1 MKKENVLRYFIH
13 FLVIAL
19 AAAAFICDSPKAVFE
34 GIKRIFLSESVLIT
48 DYFVVGGVGA
58 SLLNAA
64 IVLAVCDVIVLVEKI
79 PFTGIT
85 MAALF
90 INLGYG
96 LWGKNPLNILPI
108 ICGVWIYAA
117 LHHARLG
124 RHIYTALFGTCLAP
138 FVTQLCYLLPFSAV
152 LRVTAAVATG
162 ITIGYLLPPI
172 TMHTP
177 SVHMGYNLFNGGFS
191 GGILAFVVMS
201 VLRSIGIESESVLLW
216 QAGRPPAI
224 VIGLYLFFAAVFF
237 LGLWCG
243 GRAGGLKKLMSRPGR
258 VVTDFVLM
266 DGAGA
271 AMMNMG
277 LVGAVSTTYILLIGG
292 DFSGPVVGS
301 ILVAF
306 GFAGF
311 GAHLKNYIPV
321 LLGVYLFT
329 YISRYEPTTP
339 GIQLAALFCVG
350 VAPIAGQFGVIAG
363 ILAGMLHSAI
373 VMCTAGMYGG
383 LNLYNNGFS
392 AGWVAMFMV
401 PTLESFIKRYKTKEK
416 RETRKEGHK
425 GNDA

>member
-1 MKKENVLRYFIH
+1 MLRYLIYFS
-13 FLVIAL
+13 VIAL
-19 AAAAFICDSPKAVFE
+19 AAAAFLCDSPKTVFE
-34 GIKRIFLSESVLIT
+34 GIKRIFLSENVLIT
-48 DYFVVGGVGA
+48 DFFVIGGTGA

-64 IVLAVCDVIVLVEKI
+64 IVLAICSAIVLVEKI
-79 PFTGIT
+79 PLTGIT

-108 ICGVWIYAA
+108 FCGVWLFAVS
-117 LHHARLG
+117 HHVKPG
-124 RHIYTALFGTCLAP
+124 RHVYTALFGTCLAP
-138 FVTQLCYLLPFSAV
+138 FVTELCYLLPLPAV
-152 LRVTAAVATG
+152 IRVVIAVAIG
-162 ITIGYLLPPI
+162 IVIGYLLPPI

-177 SVHMGYNLFNGGFS
+177 SMHMGYNLFNGGFS
-191 GGILAFVVMS
+191 AGILAFVIMC
-201 VLRSIGIESESVLLW
+201 VLRSFGIESESVLLW

-237 LGLWCG
+237 LGLWCSG
-243 GRAGGLKKLMSRPGR
+243 GKVGRLKKLMSRPGR

-266 DGAGA
+266 DGTGPT
-271 AMMNMG
+271 MMNMG
-277 LVGAVSTTYILLIGG
+277 LVGAVCTTYILLIGG

-311 GAHLKNYIPV
+311 GVHLKNYIPV

-339 GIQLAALFCVG
+339 AIQLAALFGVG
-350 VAPIAGQFGVIAG
+350 LAPIAGQFGVIAG
-363 ILAGMLHSAI
+363 ILAGVLHSAI

-392 AGWVAMFMV
+392 AGWVAVFMV
-401 PTLESFIKRYKTKEK
+401 PTLESFIKRHKTKEK
-416 RETRKEGHK
+416 KRDEK
-425 GNDA
+425 GRT

>member
-1 MKKENVLRYFIH
+1 M
-13 FLVIAL
+13 
-19 AAAAFICDSPKAVFE
+19 
-34 GIKRIFLSESVLIT
+34 IT
-48 DYFVVGGVGA
+48 DFFVVGGTGA

-64 IVLAVCDVIVLVEKI
+64 IVLAICDVIVLAEKI
-79 PFTGIT
+79 PFSGIT

-90 INLGYG
+90 MNLGYG

-108 ICGVWIYAA
+108 ICGVWLYAA
-117 LHHARLG
+117 LHHVKLG

-138 FVTQLCYLLPFSAV
+138 FVTALCYLLPFPAV
-152 LRVTAAVATG
+152 IRVAAAVAIG
-162 ITIGYLLPPI
+162 IVIGYLLPPI

-177 SVHMGYNLFNGGFS
+177 SMHMGYTLFNGGFS
-191 GGILAFVVMS
+191 AGILAFVVMC
-201 VLRSIGIESESVLLW
+201 VLRSFGIESESTLLW

-224 VIGLYLFFAAVFF
+224 IAGLYLFFAAVFF
-237 LGLWCG
+237 LGLWYSG
-243 GRAGGLKKLMSRPGR
+243 GKMMRFKKLLSRPGR
-258 VVTDFVLM
+258 AVTDFVLM
-266 DGAGA
+266 DGVGPT
-271 AMMNMG
+271 MMNMG
-277 LVGAVSTTYILLIGG
+277 LVGAVCTTYILLIGG
-292 DFSGPVVGS
+292 DLSGPVVGS

-339 GIQLAALFCVG
+339 AIQLAALFGVG
-350 VAPIAGQFGVIAG
+350 LAPIAGQFGVIAG

-392 AGWVAMFMV
+392 AGWVAVFMV
-401 PTLESFIKRYKTKEK
+401 PTLESFIKRFKTKEK
-416 RETRKEGHK
+416 KSDEK
-425 GNDA
+425 GRT